1 MRIGELWMSSK
12 ADHYR
17 AKAAECEQKV
27 KEMLDPEV
35 KRKRSFGPTLHRATR
50 TTRCELIWGRSVR
63 IYG

>member
-35 KRKRSFGPTLHRATR
+35 KRSFADLARQWLHLA
-50 TTRCELIWGRSVR
+50 EYAEQHGWE
-63 IYG
+63 